1 MFGPA
6 FITGTRSDSHT
17 VTLTYILLLDYML
30 PHAAGLPLLWK
41 MKQPS
46 AILAVMLVVLACT
59 ASTNAAP
66 TPRRLLAISTIQQ
79 QTQQDVCMAQCQ
91 TDYQD
96 NVQKCIADTNM
107 GEPPAI
113 AYTTSAPVAQAG
125 SAMSAPAQ
133 EYVRPTQ
140 TAFQMAESKCRD
152 LQMPQLQMC
161 QASCVPPVESCA
173 EKCDKSFGMGTM
185 LAAWCRQKSGC

>member
-30 PHAAGLPLLWK
+30 PHAAGLPLLWT

-46 AILAVMLVVLACT
+46 AIPAVMLVVLACT

-113 AYTTSAPVAQAG
+113 AYTTSAP
-125 SAMSAPAQ
+125 AQ